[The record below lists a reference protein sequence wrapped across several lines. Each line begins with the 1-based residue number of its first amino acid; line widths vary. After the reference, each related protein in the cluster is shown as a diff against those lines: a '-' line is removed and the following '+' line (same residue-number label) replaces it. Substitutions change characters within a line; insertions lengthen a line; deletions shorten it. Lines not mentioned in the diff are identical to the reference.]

1 MESEFRR
8 LPSVDSLISEE
19 RIGQLREIYPH
30 SLVVDLV
37 RQRLEQD
44 RLSIT
49 RGNPCPSI
57 DEIIESICSRAQ
69 ALAQPSLR
77 AVINASGVIL
87 HTNLGRAPLSSSS
100 TTPLLNSRLKLL

>member
-8 LPSVDSLISEE
+8 LPSVDRLISEE

-49 RGNPCPSI
+49 LGNPCPSV
-57 DEIIESICSRAQ
+57 DEIVESICSRAQ
-69 ALAQPSLR
+69 ALAHPSLR
-77 AVINASGVIL
+77 GVINASGVIL
-87 HTNLGRAPLSSSS
+87 HTNLGRAPLSKEAAAAMDLVAG
-100 TTPLLNSRLKLL
+100 T